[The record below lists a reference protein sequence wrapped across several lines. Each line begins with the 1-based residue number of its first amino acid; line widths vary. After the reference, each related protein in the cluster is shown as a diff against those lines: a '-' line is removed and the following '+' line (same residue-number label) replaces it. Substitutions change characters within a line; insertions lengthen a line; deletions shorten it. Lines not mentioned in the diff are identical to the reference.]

1 MATAATGIYP
11 LSLHDAL
18 PICLRRRGRAR
29 GGAGTG
35 FGGHSRTLARAARAA
50 PARPASNAR
59 PRRPI
64 TGGNPCHPGDPLAN
78 EHRRLGELLLESKR
92 LTPEP
97 LDRAIA
103 EHCPT
108 RP

>member
-59 PRRPI
+59 PRDRKSTRLNSSHPSTPYAVFRLKKKKLHPPPI
-64 TGGNPCHPGDPLAN
+64 SPPPPL
-78 EHRRLGELLLESKR
+78 G
-92 LTPEP
+92 
-97 LDRAIA
+97 
-103 EHCPT
+103 
-108 RP
+108 